1 MSRSCVL
8 LLSALLII
16 ACRERPADREQ
27 ETDRR
32 RESRAS
38 RAASEELVIRQTI
51 ALTNQTALRLDLEY
65 AAGRLDV
72 EPAPSGVLAELDLTF
87 SSEEHRPAI
96 DFDSTS
102 TSPTL
107 WIHSP
112 KRRNE
117 NVDLDRLRDNHW
129 RLKLSPE
136 IPITFDIEGGAF
148 DAALDFDGLKVANLN
163 LDVGAGELDI
173 EFREPNPET
182 PNLRI
187 NSGAASVEARGL
199 CYANFRRFIFN
210 GGAGKSA
217 LSFDGDYQGEGEVEM
232 NFGVGVNSVELNRA
246 LGVRIRKEG
255 SFLAPISLRDFV
267 KQGDTYYSENYDTAK
282 GKLDF
287 YIKMGVGHTSIRW
300 IK

>member
-1 MSRSCVL
+1 MRKSCVL
-8 LLSALLII
+8 FLSALLLI
-16 ACRERPADREQ
+16 ACRERPADR
-27 ETDRR
+27 DRESDR
-32 RESRAS
+32 PRDSRAS
-38 RAASEELVIRQTI
+38 RAENENLVIRQTI

-72 EPAPSGVLAELDLTF
+72 EPAGSGILAELDLAF

-112 KRRNE
+112 KRRND
-117 NVDLDRLRDNHW
+117 NIDLDRLRENHW

-136 IPITFDIEGGAF
+136 IPITFDMEGGAF
-148 DAALDFDGLKVANLN
+148 DAVLDLSGMKVADLR

-173 EFREPNPET
+173 EFNQPNSET
-182 PNLRI
+182 PDLRI
-187 NSGAASVEARGL
+187 NSGAASVDARGL
-199 CYANFRRFIFN
+199 CHANFRRFIFN
-210 GGAGKSA
+210 GGAGKSN
-217 LSFDGDYQGEGEVEM
+217 LSFDGEYHGEGEVEM
-232 NFGVGVNSVELNRA
+232 NFGVGVNSIELNRE

-267 KQGDTYYSENYDTAK
+267 KQGDTYYSENYDSAK
-282 GKLDF
+282 AKLEF
-287 YIKMGVGHTSIRW
+287 YIKMGVGHTSIHWLR
-300 IK
+300 

>member
-1 MSRSCVL
+1 MRKSCVL

-16 ACRERPADREQ
+16 ACRERPADRER

-32 RESRAS
+32 RESRAR
-38 RAASEELVIRQTI
+38 RAASEDLVIRQTI
-51 ALTNQTALRLDLEY
+51 VLTNQTELRLDLEY

-72 EPAPSGVLAELDLTF
+72 EPAPSGVLAEWDLTF
-87 SSEEHRPAI
+87 SSEEHRPTI

-129 RLKLSPE
+129 RLKLSPQ

-148 DAALDFDGLKVANLN
+148 DAVLDFSSLKVADLN

-173 EFREPNPET
+173 EFREPNSET
-182 PNLRI
+182 PDLRI

-199 CYANFRRFIFN
+199 CYANFRSFIFN
-210 GGAGKSA
+210 GGAGKSD
-217 LSFDGDYQGEGEVEM
+217 LSFDGDYQGAGEVEM
-232 NFGVGVNSVELNRA
+232 NFGVGVNSVALNRA

-267 KQGDTYYSENYDTAK
+267 KQGDTYYSENYDTAPN
-282 GKLDF
+282 KLDF

>member
-1 MSRSCVL
+1 MRRSCIV
-8 LLSALLII
+8 LLSALLVV
-16 ACRERPADREQ
+16 ACRERPADRDRDA
-27 ETDRR
+27 DRR

-38 RAASEELVIRQTI
+38 RAASENLVIRQTI
-51 ALTNQTALRLDLEY
+51 ALTNQTGLRLDLEY

-72 EPAPSGVLAELDLTF
+72 EPASSGTLAELDLIY
-87 SSEEHRPAI
+87 SSEEHRPTI
-96 DFDSTS
+96 DFDSAS

-112 KRRNE
+112 KRRHD

-129 RLKLSPE
+129 RLKLSPQ

-148 DAALDFDGLKVANLN
+148 DAVLDFSGLKVADLN

-173 EFREPNPET
+173 AFSEPNSET
-182 PNLRI
+182 PDLRI

-199 CYANFRRFIFN
+199 CYANFRSFIFN
-210 GGAGKSA
+210 GGAGRSN
-217 LSFDGDYQGEGEVEM
+217 LSFDGDYEGEGEVEM

-267 KQGDTYYSENYDTAK
+267 KQGDTYYSEDYETAK

-287 YIKMGVGHTSIRW
+287 FIKMGVGHTSIRW

>member
-1 MSRSCVL
+1 MRRSCIV
-8 LLSALLII
+8 LLSALLVV
-16 ACRERPADREQ
+16 ACRERPADRDREA
-27 ETDRR
+27 DRR

-51 ALTNQTALRLDLEY
+51 GLTNQTALRLDLEY

-72 EPAPSGVLAELDLTF
+72 EPASDGVLAELDLRF
-87 SSEEHRPAI
+87 SSEEHRPTI

-112 KRRNE
+112 KRRND

-129 RLKLSPE
+129 RLKLSPQ

-148 DAALDFDGLKVANLN
+148 DALLVFSGLKVANLN

-187 NSGAASVEARGL
+187 NSGAASIDARGL
-199 CYANFRRFIFN
+199 CYANFRSFIFN
-210 GGAGKSA
+210 GGAGKSD

-232 NFGVGVNSVELNRA
+232 NFGVGVNSVALSRA
-246 LGVRIRKEG
+246 LGVRVRKEG
-255 SFLAPISLRDFV
+255 SFLSPISLRDFV
-267 KQGDTYYSENYDTAK
+267 KQGDTYYSENYDTAQS
-282 GKLDF
+282 KLDF